1 MVGNNPDLFPK
12 SPSILKVILCS
23 YAVKN
28 NLKYSINAQNGKVMH
43 MVKLKKYLSRLLD
56 FFHKCKFPY
65 NLIEYYLLSFFSE
78 SLLTD
83 PPNQLLNFCDEKEV
97 YAGSSRKKKNASPV
111 SQFFP
116 QP

>member
-12 SPSILKVILCS
+12 SPSTLKVILCS

-65 NLIEYYLLSFFSE
+65 NLIEYYLLSFFFRV
-78 SLLTD
+78 
-83 PPNQLLNFCDEKEV
+83 PA
-97 YAGSSRKKKNASPV
+97 YRSPK
-111 SQFFP
+111 SATEFL
-116 QP
+116 